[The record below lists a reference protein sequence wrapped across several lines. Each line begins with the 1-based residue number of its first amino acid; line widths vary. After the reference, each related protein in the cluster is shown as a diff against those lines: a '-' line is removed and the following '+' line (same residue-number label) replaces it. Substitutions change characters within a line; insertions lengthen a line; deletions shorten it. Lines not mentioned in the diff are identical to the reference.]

1 MRAGIVPWLG
11 CGLLLAPP
19 PAMAGQAGYGVPA
32 ATVGCMQAATLERV
46 DGLAVTAAHERVLAQ
61 LHCRRVD
68 GTGSWQMLGHH
79 GDAVLLRHLPARK
92 GDVPLYFPAA
102 AVRPASGMA
111 AVLPPGLLRL
121 VLAGVGAVLAWPL
134 LRYGWR
140 FFRRHRAWRVCRGLV
155 NRHADALR
163 IRRRQLVQVNS
174 YGVERTTRWRR
185 EQAEFIKTVV
195 QPTLRA
201 RRLQWA
207 WPVIADR
214 VQARIEHV
222 ASQKLS
228 RGEAVQ
234 AGSGYAPDMDPIA
247 YERYCAERLRACG
260 WDAHATPPGGD
271 QGADVIATRGRTR
284 LVVQCKLYRNAV
296 GNEAVQQISAARLHY
311 QADVAA
317 VVSNADYTTSAR
329 QLAQSN
335 HVALLHHDELPAF
348 AAQLARARKKA

>member
-11 CGLLLAPP
+11 CGLLLVPQA
-19 PAMAGQAGYGVPA
+19 AMAGQTGYGVPA
-32 ATVGCMQAATLERV
+32 ATVGCMQAATLQRA
-46 DGLAVTAAHERVLAQ
+46 DGLTVTATHERMLAQ
-61 LHCRRVD
+61 MHCRRVD
-68 GTGSWQMLGHH
+68 GTGTWQVLGRH
-79 GDAVLLRHLPARK
+79 GDTVLLRHLPVRK
-92 GDVPLYFPAA
+92 GDAPLYFPAA
-102 AVRPASGMA
+102 AVRPVSGMA
-111 AVLPPGLLRL
+111 AVLPSGPLRL

-140 FFRRHRAWRVCRGLV
+140 FFRRRRAWRMCRRLV

-195 QPTLRA
+195 QPALRA

-228 RGEAVQ
+228 CGESAH
-234 AGSGYAPDMDPIA
+234 ASNGYAPDMDPIA

-260 WDAHATPPGGD
+260 WDARATPPGGD
-271 QGADVIATRGRTR
+271 QGADVIATRGGMR
-284 LVVQCKLYRNAV
+284 LVVQCKLYRNTV

-329 QLAQSN
+329 QLARSN
-335 HVALLHHDELPAF
+335 NVALLHHDELSAF
-348 AAQLARARKKA
+348 AARLARARKKA